1 MNEAK
6 RVPAAKPGAGL
17 DSNLDLSRIKTVE
30 GIDVRG
36 KRVLVRVDFNVPIEN
51 GVVADATRL
60 ERVLPTIARL
70 AAAGAKVIVLSHL
83 GRPKEGPSSDTSL
96 RPVAMKMRELMPGRK
111 VHFIGDCVGE
121 EPRRNL
127 ATLKPGEIAVLE
139 NLRFYPGEEKNDK
152 LFAKRLAEHGDIY
165 VNDAFSTAHRAHAS
179 VDAIADLL
187 PSHAGLL
194 MMAEIAALGR
204 ALENPER
211 PVMGIVGGAKVSTKI
226 EVLTHLVSRMDVLV
240 VGGGMANTFLL
251 AQGIKIGSSLSEPD
265 FLGTAKEI
273 MARAAQ
279 SGCEI
284 VLPKDVVIADA
295 LKEGVEWRVC
305 PVTEV
310 PDGALILDFGP
321 ESIAALKERL
331 KDRPHRAVERTSRR
345 LRDAA
350 FRRGD
355 VRARPRGG
363 EPHQGRQAR
372 ERGGRRRYGAGAER
386 GGRGFR
392 LHLYLDR
399 RRRFSRMARRPR
411 SARGRGAGKERRPP
425 LTGAATSKI
434 PVDSLQRSFP
444 PMREFS
450 NHRSSDRGAPVLL
463 HCPGAPGNDIR
474 KGQRP

>member
-6 RVPAAKPGAGL
+6 RVSAAKPGAGL
-17 DSNLDLSRIKTVE
+17 DSSPDLSRIKTVE
-30 GIDVRG
+30 GVDVRG

-204 ALENPER
+204 ALESPER

-265 FLGTAKEI
+265 FAATAKEI
-273 MARAAQ
+273 MARAAG

-284 VLPKDVVIADA
+284 VLPSDVVIADT
-295 LKEGVEWRVC
+295 LKEGVAWRVC

-310 PDGALILDFGP
+310 PDGVLILDFGP
-321 ESIAALKERL
+321 ESVAALKERL
-331 KDRPHRAVERTSRR
+331 KTVRTV
-345 LRDAA
+345 LWNGPLGA
-350 FRRGD
+350 FETAPFGEGTFALAREVASLTKDGKLVSVAGGGD
-355 VRARPRGG
+355 TVRALK
-363 EPHQGRQAR
+363 E
-372 ERGGRRRYGAGAER
+372 AGAASGFTYISTA
-386 GGRGFR
+386 GGAFLEWLGGHDLPGVAALARSG
-392 LHLYLDR
+392 
-399 RRRFSRMARRPR
+399 ARR
-411 SARGRGAGKERRPP
+411 
-425 LTGAATSKI
+425 
-434 PVDSLQRSFP
+434 
-444 PMREFS
+444 
-450 NHRSSDRGAPVLL
+450 
-463 HCPGAPGNDIR
+463 
-474 KGQRP
+474 